1 MNSNKFQSVYYSLW
15 EKLLPFMSRT
25 KPGSRFTGY
34 LLVTEFWNLV
44 SKSAPCGPSV
54 FLVLWSESPRLSA
67 FRRRHQPFSLSDIPL
82 LFVLFRISPCT
93 FLGCG
98 YQSILN
104 YPVLQEN
111 KKGAL
116 CKGRKGFLLSVSDN
130 TTREHWTTDWET
142 LWVQA
147 TCIWSISLPPGLTQS
162 LLHDQGTLDGVSG
175 EPSDGMSWVL
185 VGPWLHHYWV
195 PGTVHT

>member
-130 TTREHWTTDWET
+130 TTREHRTTNWLRNPLGPGHLHLKHLPIPGPYPEPVT
-142 LWVQA
+142 
-147 TCIWSISLPPGLTQS
+147 WSGHAGRVSPGNRVTECPE
-162 LLHDQGTLDGVSG
+162 HR
-175 EPSDGMSWVL
+175 
-185 VGPWLHHYWV
+185 
-195 PGTVHT
+195 